1 VEKLIPKNRYIA
13 NNKKLKI
20 KCNNTYYLCVLL
32 LSLIILQSKTTTPVG
47 FGSAIL
53 PKQSNFMRGGK
64 PVVNENLRLEMQA
77 YVLKI
82 LVISQSNII
91 LNYNKRVELN
101 DRYRSSNIGLIHI

>member
-1 VEKLIPKNRYIA
+1 
-13 NNKKLKI
+13 
-20 KCNNTYYLCVLL
+20 VLL